1 MDEGEEKR
9 GGWLLHTPP
18 PRWAPSSFP
27 QVPWLTVL
35 VWQRGR
41 EHLAGCSPWW
51 PAGFRCIFPGSPDEW
66 SLIAVGEGFASAA
79 QCTRLTPLGRPC
91 EEGLKQCWLP
101 VTQPYSQRK
110 CTAADSLTAGECV
123 YKGTEGVRSHSV
135 SGGMWDSLWLPSHS
149 SRLRCWYRA
158 INMVTFTCSSL
169 CEMNLMLLSANL
181 RFDKLTCVRVELWC
195 MIYV

>member
-1 MDEGEEKR
+1 MDEGEEER

-18 PRWAPSSFP
+18 PRRAPSSFP

-91 EEGLKQCWLP
+91 EEGLKECWLP

-135 SGGMWDSLWLPSHS
+135 SGGMWD
-149 SRLRCWYRA
+149 RLRRSIHFWFSLA
-158 INMVTFTCSSL
+158 AFTQQQQITVLVQS
-169 CEMNLMLLSANL
+169 
-181 RFDKLTCVRVELWC
+181 DKYGYVHMHFLVKWIWC
-195 MIYV
+195 QLI

>member
-9 GGWLLHTPP
+9 GGRLLHTPP

-27 QVPWLTVL
+27 QVPGLTVL

-51 PAGFRCIFPGSPDEW
+51 SAGFRCIFPGSPDEW

-101 VTQPYSQRK
+101 VTQPYSQHK
-110 CTAADSLTAGECV
+110 CTATDSLTAGECV
-123 YKGTEGVRSHSV
+123 YKGTEGVRSHSQWV
-135 SGGMWDSLWLPSHS
+135 EGCGTGCGTPFTSDSLWLCSHS
-149 SRLRCWYRA
+149 SSRIWCRLG
-158 INMVTFTCSSL
+158 
-169 CEMNLMLLSANL
+169 
-181 RFDKLTCVRVELWC
+181 
-195 MIYV
+195 